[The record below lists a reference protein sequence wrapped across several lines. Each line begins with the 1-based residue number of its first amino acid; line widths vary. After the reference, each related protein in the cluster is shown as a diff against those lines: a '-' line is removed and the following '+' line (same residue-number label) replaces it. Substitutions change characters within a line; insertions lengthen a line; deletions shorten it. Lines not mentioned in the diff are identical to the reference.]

1 MPRFTIGEFGTIANR
16 KKVAVWADFFVSGPQ
31 GQLKGGA
38 ISEMGPMRR
47 AGWAC
52 CGAMG
57 RACSGVAM
65 WVRVLRVVEPIS
77 SGAAMLVPI

>member
-1 MPRFTIGEFGTIANR
+1 MPRFAIGEFGTIANR
-16 KKVAVWADFFVSGPQ
+16 KKVAVWADFLFLGPQ

-52 CGAMG
+52 
-57 RACSGVAM
+57 SGVAM
-65 WVRVLRVVEPIS
+65 WVQAMRAVESIS